1 MNLFTK
7 QEAAIYSFAM
17 RYALPRDTGAA
28 YLVVSETLKHWD
40 RFEQWDKEQKFR
52 EIRQQIELTP
62 KMLNREQWEKIL
74 AKEGKTK

>member
-1 MNLFTK
+1 MTNLFTK

-17 RYALPRDTGAA
+17 RYALPRDTSAA
-28 YLVVSETLKHWD
+28 DWVVSETLKHWD
-40 RFEQWDKEQKFR
+40 RFEQWDKEQKFY

-74 AKEGKTK
+74 AKECK

>member
-1 MNLFTK
+1 MSNLFTK

-17 RYALPRDTGAA
+17 RYALPRGNSAA
-28 YLVVSETLKHWD
+28 DWVVSETLKHWD

-62 KMLNREQWEKIL
+62 KMLNREEWEKIL
-74 AKEGKTK
+74 AKEGK